1 MKETKRSRPLRLSSA
16 AKEAHKQMMAGCW
29 LEECKREG
37 KKIVVGYGRGCDKNV
52 EISQKPSRES
62 GKLFFQTTLEMFGD
76 RLKNNI
82 LSDDPLLLAHFR
94 VKFDRFR
101 NTF

>member
-1 MKETKRSRPLRLSSA
+1 MKEASRTRPPRLPSVK
-16 AKEAHKQMMAGCW
+16 KEAHIQMMAGCW

-52 EISQKPSRES
+52 EISQKPPRES
-62 GKLFFQTTLEMFGD
+62 GVLFFQTTLHMFGD
-76 RLKNNI
+76 RLMNNI
-82 LSDDPLLLAHFR
+82 LSDDPLLSAHFR